1 MFPHI
6 VKELKTMKV
15 NVNNV
20 SLKISAGLPSQFV
33 RSPLAQIAFS
43 GRSNVGKSSLI
54 NTLLN
59 RKSMA
64 RVSSSPGKTITVN
77 FYDVDKKLFLV
88 DLPGYGYAKRTL
100 EDKKKWSMLVDG
112 YFTSNPNIDLLRLV
126 CQLVDSRVGL
136 TKDDCDMVEFLNQTD
151 IPYIIVATK
160 TDKLNK
166 TEREKAVKSLVSHP
180 SLRPGTEII
189 LFSSESK
196 EGKNDVW
203 DAILKYAE

>member
-1 MFPHI
+1 
-6 VKELKTMKV
+6 MKV

-20 SLKISAGLPSQFV
+20 SLKISAGVPSQFV
-33 RSPLAQIAFS
+33 RSHLPQIAFS

-77 FYDVDKKLFLV
+77 FYDVDNKLFLV

-100 EDKKKWSMLVDG
+100 EDKKKWSALVDG
-112 YFTSNPNIDLLRLV
+112 YFTKNPNLDLLKLV
-126 CQLVDSRVGL
+126 VQLVDSRIGL
-136 TKDDCDMVEFLNQTD
+136 TQDDRDMVEFLNEVD
-151 IPYIIVATK
+151 LPYIIVATK

-166 TEREKAVKSLVSHP
+166 TERQKAVYSLVNDP
-180 SLRPGTEII
+180 SLAPNTPII

>member
-1 MFPHI
+1 
-6 VKELKTMKV
+6 MKV

-33 RSPLAQIAFS
+33 RSPLPQIAFS

-64 RVSSSPGKTITVN
+64 RVSSAPGKTITVN
-77 FYDVDKKLFLV
+77 FYDVDNKLFLV

-100 EDKKKWSMLVDG
+100 EDKKKWSLLVDG
-112 YFTSNPNIDLLRLV
+112 YFTNNPNIDLLKLV
-126 CQLVDSRVGL
+126 VQLVDSRIGL
-136 TKDDCDMVEFLNQTD
+136 TKDDRDMVEFLNQAE
-151 IPYIIVATK
+151 IPYIVVATK

-166 TEREKAVKSLVSHP
+166 TEREKSVYSLVNDS
-180 SLRPGTEII
+180 SLLPGTPII

-203 DAILKYAE
+203 DTILKYAE

>member
-1 MFPHI
+1 
-6 VKELKTMKV
+6 MKV

-33 RSPLAQIAFS
+33 RSPLPQIAFS

-64 RVSSSPGKTITVN
+64 RVSSAPGKTITVN

-100 EDKKKWSMLVDG
+100 EDKKRWSLLVDG
-112 YFTSNPNIDLLRLV
+112 YFTSNPNIDLLKLV
-126 CQLVDSRVGL
+126 VQLVDSRHGL
-136 TKDDCDMVEFLNQTD
+136 TDDDRNMVEFLNETET
-151 IPYIIVATK
+151 PYVIVATK

-166 TEREKAVKSLVSHP
+166 TEREKAVKTLVSEP
-180 SLRPGTEII
+180 SLAPGTKII

-203 DAILKYAE
+203 DTILEYID

>member
-1 MFPHI
+1 
-6 VKELKTMKV
+6 MKV

-33 RSPLAQIAFS
+33 RSPLPQIAFS

-64 RVSSSPGKTITVN
+64 RVSSAPGKTITVN
-77 FYDVDKKLFLV
+77 FYDVDNKLFLV

-100 EDKKKWSMLVDG
+100 EDKKKWSLLVDG
-112 YFTSNPNIDLLRLV
+112 YFTNNPNIDLLKLV
-126 CQLVDSRVGL
+126 VQLVDSRIGL
-136 TKDDCDMVEFLNQTD
+136 TKDDRDMVEFLNQAE
-151 IPYIIVATK
+151 IPYIVVATK

-166 TEREKAVKSLVSHP
+166 TEREKSVYNLVNDTT
-180 SLRPGTEII
+180 LLPGTPII

>member
-1 MFPHI
+1 
-6 VKELKTMKV
+6 MKV

-20 SLKISAGLPSQFV
+20 SLKISAGNPSQFV
-33 RSPLAQIAFS
+33 RSPLPQIAFS

-64 RVSSSPGKTITVN
+64 RVSSSPGKTITIN
-77 FYDVDKKLFLV
+77 FYDVDSKLYLV

-112 YFTSNPNIDLLRLV
+112 YFTANPNLDLLTLV

-136 TKDDCDMVEFLNQTD
+136 TKDDCDMVSFLNEMD
-151 IPYIIVATK
+151 LPYVIIATK

-166 TEREKAVKSLVSHP
+166 TEREKAVKSLVSNP
-180 SLRPGTEII
+180 ILRPGTQII

-203 DAILKYAE
+203 DAILSSAN

>member
-1 MFPHI
+1 
-6 VKELKTMKV
+6 MKV

-33 RSPLAQIAFS
+33 RSPLPQIAFS

-64 RVSSSPGKTITVN
+64 RVSSAPGKTITVN
-77 FYDVDKKLFLV
+77 FYDVDSKLFLV

-100 EDKKKWSMLVDG
+100 EDKKKWSLLVDG
-112 YFTSNPNIDLLRLV
+112 YFTSNPNIDLLKLV
-126 CQLVDSRVGL
+126 VQLVDSRIGL
-136 TKDDCDMVEFLNQTD
+136 TKDDRDMVEFLNQTEL
-151 IPYIIVATK
+151 PYIIVATK

-166 TEREKAVKSLVSHP
+166 TEREKAVKALVNDP
-180 SLRPGTEII
+180 LLLPGTPII

-196 EGKNDVW
+196 EGKSDVW
-203 DAILKYAE
+203 DAILSHAE

>member
-1 MFPHI
+1 
-6 VKELKTMKV
+6 MKI
-15 NVNNV
+15 NTNNV
-20 SLKISAGLPSQFV
+20 SLKISAGDPKQFPRNPLP
-33 RSPLAQIAFS
+33 QIAFS

-64 RVSSSPGKTITVN
+64 RVSSAPGKTITVN

-88 DLPGYGYAKRTL
+88 DLPGYGYAKRTK
-100 EDKKKWSMLVDG
+100 EDQLKWSSLVDG
-112 YFTSNPNIDLLRLV
+112 YFTNNQNIDLLKLV
-126 CQLVDSRVGL
+126 VQLVDSRIGL
-136 TKDDCDMVEFLNQTD
+136 TKDDVDMVSFMNQMG

-166 TEREKAVKSLVSHP
+166 TEREKSVTSLVTNSI
-180 SLRPGTEII
+180 LRQGTQII
-189 LFSSESK
+189 MFSSESK

-203 DAILKYAE
+203 DAIIGFAEN

>member
-1 MFPHI
+1 
-6 VKELKTMKV
+6 MKV

-20 SLKISAGLPSQFV
+20 SLKISAGSPNQFV
-33 RSPLAQIAFS
+33 RAPLPQVAFS
-43 GRSNVGKSSLI
+43 GRSNVGKGSLI

-64 RVSSSPGKTITVN
+64 RVSASPGKTITVN

-88 DLPGYGYAKRTL
+88 DLPGYGYAKRTK
-100 EDKKKWSMLVDG
+100 EDQLKWSMLVDG
-112 YFTSNPNIDLLRLV
+112 YFTSNPNIDLLSLV
-126 CQLVDSRVGL
+126 VQLVDSRIGL
-136 TKDDCDMVEFLNQTD
+136 TKDDRDMVEFLNQAEL
-151 IPYIIVATK
+151 PYIIVATK

-166 TEREKAVKSLVSHP
+166 TEREKAVNALVTDRSIM
-180 SLRPGTEII
+180 PGTQII

-203 DAILKYAE
+203 DAIIKHCGFNS

>member
-1 MFPHI
+1 
-6 VKELKTMKV
+6 MKI

-20 SLKISAGLPSQFV
+20 SLKISAGQPSQFV
-33 RSPLAQIAFS
+33 RSALPQIAFS

-64 RVSSSPGKTITVN
+64 RVSASPGKTITIN
-77 FYDVDKKLFLV
+77 FYDVDNKLFLV
-88 DLPGYGYAKRTL
+88 DLPGYGYAKRTYD
-100 EDKKKWSMLVDG
+100 EKKKWSMLVDG
-112 YFTSNPNIDLLRLV
+112 YFTNNPNIDLLKLV
-126 CQLVDSRVGL
+126 VQLVDSRIGL
-136 TKDDCDMVEFLNQTD
+136 TQDDRDMVEFLNEAEL
-151 IPYIIVATK
+151 PYIIVATK

-166 TEREKAVKSLVSHP
+166 TERQKAVSTLVSDP
-180 SLRPGTEII
+180 SLAPLTPII